1 MLVEYTVALVEYTR
15 LYKPFR
21 KANDYLQDLLREQ
34 EDGVKQRESDEKVQ
48 LQENEK
54 VMDQDIVWSVKF
66 QSWAISRIQIVLGN
80 GGAIFMLFCKTMS
93 FFVSNALPKFVWLPK
108 ALNRCSHCFCAFA
121 ASHKLMMIIITTI
134 IMILSNNK
142 NFIYNSFDIYR
153 EIEK

>member
-54 VMDQDIVWSVKF
+54 VMNQDIVLSVKF
-66 QSWAISRIQIVLGN
+66 QS
-80 GGAIFMLFCKTMS
+80 
-93 FFVSNALPKFVWLPK
+93 
-108 ALNRCSHCFCAFA
+108 
-121 ASHKLMMIIITTI
+121 
-134 IMILSNNK
+134 
-142 NFIYNSFDIYR
+142 
-153 EIEK
+153 